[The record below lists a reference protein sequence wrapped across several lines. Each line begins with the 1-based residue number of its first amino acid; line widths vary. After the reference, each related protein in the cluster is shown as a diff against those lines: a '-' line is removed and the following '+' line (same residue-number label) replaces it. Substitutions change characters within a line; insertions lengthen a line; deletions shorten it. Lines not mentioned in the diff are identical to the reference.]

1 MIIEHTFDYVQLL
14 YLGSV
19 KVSIEDLKRRKE
31 CESMAALDRV
41 TTAQA
46 AKELNTTVLD
56 IQESL
61 IQGLI
66 PIGFAQMRRKSSRYH
81 YVIYRGLLDAYKKQI
96 RIVDNPASQEG
107 GGGR

>member
-1 MIIEHTFDYVQLL
+1 
-14 YLGSV
+14 
-19 KVSIEDLKRRKE
+19 
-31 CESMAALDRV
+31 MAALDRV

-96 RIVDNPASQEG
+96 RIVDNPTSQEDIVP
-107 GGGR
+107 R